1 MSPVYYRVLSVLSM
15 VAFDREGVFAVA
27 TSSIAT
33 VLYLV
38 CNYTVLFRVAST
50 AAEIRS
56 INPRLTCN
64 NQMSDTFQ
72 F

>member
-1 MSPVYYRVLSVLSM
+1 MSPGYYRVLSVLSM

-33 VLYLV
+33 VLCLV